1 MRSRLF
7 ETHTQYAARIGVDPR
22 TVIRLWQLG
31 SIVAQAQLTDGTP
44 LFDGS
49 TFGRDYQLCVP
60 LMRTSS
66 PGYQRMMEEV
76 NSRGK

>member
-7 ETHTQYAARIGVDPR
+7 ETHSQYAARLGVDPR
-22 TVIRLWQLG
+22 TVLRLWELG
-31 SIVAQAQLTDGTP
+31 SIVAQAQLTDGTL

-66 PGYQRMMEEV
+66 PGYKRMMEEIK
-76 NSRGK
+76 SGDK